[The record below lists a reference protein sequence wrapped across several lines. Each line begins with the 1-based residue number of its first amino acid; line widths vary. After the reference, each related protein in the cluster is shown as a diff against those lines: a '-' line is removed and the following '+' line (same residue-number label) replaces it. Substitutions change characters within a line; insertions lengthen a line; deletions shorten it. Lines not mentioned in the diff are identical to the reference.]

1 LVSGIADRMVAMD
14 QGEVIASGASA
25 DVLTDPLV
33 VESYL
38 GTSEAA
44 ISRSG
49 AVPANID

>member
-1 LVSGIADRMVAMD
+1 MD
-14 QGEVIASGASA
+14 QGAVIATGAPI

-44 ISRSG
+44 IQRSG
-49 AVPANID
+49 ALAGPVD